1 MYRNVQKNFHRI
13 CDFFVA
19 KHMTKRS
26 GVSFVILYI
35 YDKMK
40 KTRESERTDDRY

>member
-1 MYRNVQKNFHRI
+1 MCRKIFIGSVT
-13 CDFFVA
+13 FFA
-19 KHMTKRS
+19 TKHMSKRS
-26 GVSFVILYI
+26 SVSFIILYI